1 MSIIKNLS
9 EDNIFNDIAFG
20 LYEIIYKAKYVYKY
34 ENLRTTKK
42 YKYTKIYE
50 SELAEL
56 KSKYD
61 ILMTRLEQ
69 DEHFFTYVLEFIIF
83 LRTME
88 KSIFYKNDESRL
100 LYAYTSDDGSV
111 ASLRYR
117 DPIGV
122 KDKED
127 YDITVKFEESKIN
140 NILSKGSSVIYN
152 NDDAKLRFIEIAIDR
167 KFGKEMVS
175 KIRYIYP
182 DGNPQLEDK
191 SDEIMYLNTI
201 VILRKEMLELLD
213 YILTRICYTILGS
226 SVVQWKDLINNG
238 LYSSK

>member
-20 LYEIIYKAKYVYKY
+20 LYEILYKAKYVYKY
-34 ENLRTTKK
+34 ENLRSTKK

-100 LYAYTSDDGSV
+100 LYAYTSDDESV
-111 ASLRYR
+111 ALLKYG
-117 DPIGV
+117 DTFTDV
-122 KDKED
+122 N
-127 YDITVKFEESKIN
+127 ITVKFEESKIN

-152 NDDAKLRFIEIAIDR
+152 NDDTKLKFIEIVIDR
-167 KFGKEMVS
+167 KFGKEMMS

-182 DGNPQLEDK
+182 DGSPQLEDK

-201 VILRKEMLELLD
+201 NTVRAEILSSFD
-213 YILTRICYTILGS
+213 TILCTICNSMFGNS
-226 SVVQWKDLINNG
+226 ETYWKDILNYG

>member
-20 LYEIIYKAKYVYKY
+20 LYEILYRAKYVYKY
-34 ENLRTTKK
+34 KDLCTTVTRK
-42 YKYTKIYE
+42 YKYTKVYE
-50 SELAEL
+50 TEIAEL

-61 ILMTRLEQ
+61 ILMTRLYQ

-88 KSIFYKNDESRL
+88 KSIFYNNGEDSW

-111 ASLRYR
+111 ATLRY
-117 DPIGV
+117 
-122 KDKED
+122 KEIPEN
-127 YDITVKFEESKIN
+127 YEITVKFEESKIN

-152 NDDAKLRFIEIAIDR
+152 NDDAKLKFIEIVIDR
-167 KFGKEMVS
+167 KFGKEMMS

-201 VILRKEMLELLD
+201 LIFRKEIIVLFIH
-213 YILTRICYTILGS
+213 ILNTICYSIFTNSAIR
-226 SVVQWKDLINNG
+226 WEDLIDNG